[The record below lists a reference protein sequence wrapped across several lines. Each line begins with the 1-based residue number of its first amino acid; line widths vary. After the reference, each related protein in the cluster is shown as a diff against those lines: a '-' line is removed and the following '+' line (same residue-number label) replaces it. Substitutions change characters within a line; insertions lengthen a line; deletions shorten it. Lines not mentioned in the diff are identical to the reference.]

1 MWSGS
6 LKPVHCTIPGHIGC
20 GTRYWKRNMNKKWT
34 EYEHTISTWISNNIA
49 KTINNTLYCISK
61 RSMVKWKL
69 PHERQGVTITVGG
82 WPFCIRRDAWEP
94 SDLERGD
101 GAIMM
106 IEYITLAGFV
116 LQVIVVGIAIGR
128 YAEKIDRF
136 LRRFDDEEHNDTNK
150 NNRR

>member
-1 MWSGS
+1 MKIASREARCYHNGRR
-6 LKPVHCTIPGHIGC
+6 LALLYKEGC
-20 GTRYWKRNMNKKWT
+20 LRTLRFRKKW
-34 EYEHTISTWISNNIA
+34 
-49 KTINNTLYCISK
+49 
-61 RSMVKWKL
+61 
-69 PHERQGVTITVGG
+69 G
-82 WPFCIRRDAWEP
+82 
-94 SDLERGD
+94 

-136 LRRFDDEEHNDTNK
+136 IRRFDDEERNDTNK

>member
-1 MWSGS
+1 MIFASQEARCYHNGRW
-6 LKPVHCTIPGHIGC
+6 LALLYKEGC
-20 GTRYWKRNMNKKWT
+20 VR
-34 EYEHTISTWISNNIA
+34 
-49 KTINNTLYCISK
+49 TLRFRK
-61 RSMVKWKL
+61 
-69 PHERQGVTITVGG
+69 GG
-82 WPFCIRRDAWEP
+82 
-94 SDLERGD
+94 

-136 LRRFDDEEHNDTNK
+136 IRRFDDEEHNDTNK